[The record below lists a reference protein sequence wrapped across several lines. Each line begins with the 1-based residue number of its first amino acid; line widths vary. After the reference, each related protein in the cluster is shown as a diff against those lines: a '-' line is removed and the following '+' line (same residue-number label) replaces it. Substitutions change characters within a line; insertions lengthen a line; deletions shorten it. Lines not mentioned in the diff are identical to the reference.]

1 MTKATKKKVAR
12 GLTSHDCV
20 VALRG
25 KFPAPEF
32 ALFEQ
37 VANGTGFTRA
47 RRWSDA
53 IAFGIW
59 PSRGLLIHGFEVKVG
74 RGDWLKELKNPE
86 KSEAVQKFCD
96 RWWIVAPKGM
106 IETSE
111 LPPTWGLIEVSEK
124 GKTYV
129 AKDAPALKAE
139 PITKQFVAAMLR
151 RHHEGHA
158 RSLADEYARGKEQGA
173 KEGAGDIADRLE
185 RAESRADDLQTR
197 IDEFEKAS
205 GVRIGG
211 WNGDKIGEAVRVLTN
226 TRHTTVA
233 DELTRDAER
242 YEMHAK
248 RLRTDIAKLK
258 IAEVV

>member
-1 MTKATKKKVAR
+1 MKATKKKVAR

-25 KFPAPEF
+25 RFSAPEF
-32 ALFEQ
+32 AFFEQ
-37 VANGTGFTRA
+37 VANGTGYGA
-47 RRWSDA
+47 RSWSDA

-74 RGDWLKELKNPE
+74 RGDWLKELKTPS

-111 LPPTWGLIEVSEK
+111 LPATWGLIDISEK
-124 GKTYV
+124 GKCYIE
-129 AKDAPALKAE
+129 KEAPPLESE
-139 PITKQFVAAMLR
+139 PPTKQFVAAILR
-151 RHHEGHA
+151 RHHEVWSKA
-158 RSLADEYARGKEQGA
+158 LAAEHVRGVDEGA
-173 KEGAGDIADRLE
+173 KNGAGDIGDKLE
-185 RAESRADDLQTR
+185 RVKSQLENLC
-197 IDEFEKAS
+197 ENVEKFEKAS
-205 GVRIGG
+205 GVNIRSRWELDQIG
-211 WNGDKIGEAVRVLTN
+211 DAVRVLTSA
-226 TRHTTVA
+226 RHTTVA
-233 DELTRDAER
+233 EELERDAKR